1 MADIAI
7 LVAEEYERRVKSSR
21 KSGGEEIQL
30 LSCAGVL
37 GQNLRGSSSASSSW
51 MKEKLMSMKEEKM
64 GGIMVKGAGLEPK
77 SQLSLAARN
86 GFFSA

>member
-7 LVAEEYERRVKSSR
+7 LVAEEYERRVKSSK

-37 GQNLRGSSSASSSW
+37 GQNLRGSSSAW

-64 GGIMVKGAGLEPK
+64 GVILVKGAGLEPK
-77 SQLSLAARN
+77 SQMSLAARN